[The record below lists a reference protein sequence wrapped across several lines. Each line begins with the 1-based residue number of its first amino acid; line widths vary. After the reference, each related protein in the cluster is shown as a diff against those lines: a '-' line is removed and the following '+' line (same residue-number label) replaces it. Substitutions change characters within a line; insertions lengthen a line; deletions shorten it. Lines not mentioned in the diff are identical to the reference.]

1 MRISIVTS
9 SYNQAKFLPQALNS
23 VLNQGISDLEFIV
36 VDPGSTDESRELID
50 SYGDRIAERIY
61 ARDKGAADGLRNAF
75 RQATGEIYGFL
86 NSDDF
91 LYPGALSAVKQYF
104 EQHPQVDILLGDGWI
119 VNGKGEKIRHYR
131 SGCMSPLR
139 YLHGGARWLQQSTFF
154 RASIYRK
161 TPGFN
166 PYNKSCWDGE
176 CLLEMMLAGG
186 RVGYLHQDLGA
197 FRVHAS
203 SITGSRRIEDIYAAD
218 SSRLFE
224 RVYGRPRGLYDVAVS
239 KLYKLSYFLLVPS
252 ELVATM
258 RYRIA
263 GRPQ

>member
-1 MRISIVTS
+1 MRISIVTT
-9 SYNQAKFLPQALNS
+9 SYNQAEFLPQALES

-36 VDPGSTDESRELID
+36 VDPGSTDGSRDLID
-50 SYGDRIAERIY
+50 GFEKRIAERIY
-61 ARDKGAADGLRNAF
+61 ARDKGAADGLKNAF

-91 LYPGALSAVKQYF
+91 LYPGALSAVEAYF
-104 EQHPQVDILLGDGWI
+104 EQHPEIDILLGNGWI
-119 VNGKGEKIRHYR
+119 VNGKGEQIRHIR

-154 RASIYRK
+154 RASIYNK

-224 RVYGRPRGLYDVAVS
+224 RVYGRPQELYDRALS

-252 ELVATM
+252 ELFATAK
-258 RYRIA
+258 YRIL
-263 GRPQ
+263 GRLQ